1 MNKNTLKKIREK
13 IGQYYQENKVEAP
26 PKIEEREFGVGN
38 QEKIN
43 YRHLGLESEEE
54 LNKYLVTEKP
64 RFISYS
70 AAYYE
75 YPEKRPM
82 KRKQYKKGDLAF
94 DLDHEC
100 PHNTLTCYQC
110 LEKVKQETQKL
121 IDNFLINDFG
131 YDPEQI
137 EINFS
142 GNKGYHVKIRDPRA
156 QSLTEQGRKEI
167 VDYIMANDLI
177 TPEFE
182 KNGPKPTE
190 KGWRGKIA
198 REILKFVKQS
208 DREKM
213 KELGIN
219 SGKIKHLIDRREQI
233 IQGIKKGN
241 YDTLPG
247 PETLWERVLEKRK
260 IQLKTPI
267 DHPVTLDTSRLMRLP
282 DTIHGGSSLL
292 AKEISREE
300 LEDFNPFNH
309 AVVFGEEPTN
319 IKITKETPKIH
330 LNNETHG
337 PYESGQEIETKEY
350 VAVFLA
356 SKQHAKPEW

>member
-1 MNKNTLKKIREK
+1 MNRKSLKKIREK
-13 IGQYYQENKVEAP
+13 ISEYYEENKVKAP
-26 PKIEEREFGVGN
+26 PEIDKREFGVGIKD
-38 QEKIN
+38 KIN
-43 YRHLGLESEEE
+43 YRHISIPTKKD
-54 LNKYLVTEKP
+54 LNKYLVSESP

-75 YPEKRPM
+75 YPERRPM
-82 KRKQYKKGDLAF
+82 KKKQYMKGDLAF
-94 DLDHEC
+94 DLDHDC
-100 PHNTLTCYQC
+100 PHDTLTCYQC
-110 LEKVKQETQKL
+110 IEEVKRETQKL
-121 IDNFLINDFG
+121 IDNFLIKDFG
-131 YDPEQI
+131 FDKEKI

-142 GNKGYHVKIRDPRA
+142 GNRGYHVKVRDPKA
-156 QSLTEQGRKEI
+156 QQLNELGRKEI

-177 TPEFE
+177 TPEFK

-198 REILKFVKQS
+198 REILEFVKQS

-219 SGKIKHLIDRREQI
+219 QRKIKDLIERREQI

-247 PETLWERVLEKRK
+247 PETLWRKVLENRK

-267 DHPVTLDTSRLMRLP
+267 DHPVTLDASRLMRLP

-292 AKEISREE
+292 ANEIKMKDLKEFKPF
-300 LEDFNPFNH
+300 EDT
-309 AVVFGEEPTN
+309 VIFGEKPTK
-319 IKITKETPKIH
+319 IKIIKETPKLH
-330 LNNETHG
+330 LKGKKHG
-337 PYESGQEIETKEY
+337 PFEPNEEIEVEEY
-350 VAVFLA
+350 LALFLTC
-356 SKQHAKPEW
+356 KQHAEPKW